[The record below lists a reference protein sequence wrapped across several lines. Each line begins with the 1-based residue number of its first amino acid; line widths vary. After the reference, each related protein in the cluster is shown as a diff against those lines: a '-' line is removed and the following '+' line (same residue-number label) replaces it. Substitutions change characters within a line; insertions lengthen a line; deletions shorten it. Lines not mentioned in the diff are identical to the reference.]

1 MGNVTQILRKERWSM
16 ILDDI
21 IEVGKKFLPDKD
33 KKLEY
38 EIEMRKLNLDE
49 FKEKKGIFTRMF
61 HLVFPFM
68 TLSLTGMYVVEFY
81 LRCRQYLHTGDW
93 ITTSIVP
100 AGMELL
106 VLVFLS
112 LLMPR
117 KLLEPIVA
125 MIIRYLENKV
135 KK

>member
-1 MGNVTQILRKERWSM
+1 M

-38 EIEMRKLNLDE
+38 EIEMRKLNIDE
-49 FKEKKGIFTRMF
+49 FKEKKGIITRAF
-61 HLVFPFM
+61 HLVFPVSVAVYLILTVREFWIK
-68 TLSLTGMYVVEFY
+68 TNYFLDKDIWIVQDFVPRSL
-81 LRCRQYLHTGDW
+81 Q
-93 ITTSIVP
+93 I
-100 AGMELL
+100 L
-106 VLVFLS
+106 VLLFLG

-117 KLLEPIVA
+117 KLLEPIVTL
-125 MIIRYLENKV
+125 ILKYFENKL